1 MILTV
6 FESLPIAAICLVVAL
21 LMLLSCEVGFRF
33 GMRAR
38 SRQHKEAPG
47 SLGSIVAGL
56 LGMLAFV
63 LAFTFSMAAGQFD
76 TRKKNVLDEANA
88 VGTAYLRTDLVDS
101 SFGAPMR
108 GLLRQY
114 VDVRLQAAS
123 GGDLDAA
130 IARSVEIHGR
140 LWRHAAEAARASPN
154 TNSALLVQSVNELI
168 DLHEKR
174 LTGALHN
181 RIPDTVW
188 LALVMITALTM
199 VTMGVQVGL
208 TGKRRLVAVLPLSLA
223 FAVLVTLV
231 VDLNRPQGGLIK
243 VGQQAMIELQRSMG
257 GEAGR

>member
-38 SRQHKEAPG
+38 SRQDKEAPG

-114 VDVRLQAAS
+114 VDVRLQAAR
-123 GGDLDAA
+123 G
-130 IARSVEIHGR
+130 VEHPAG
-140 LWRHAAEAARASPN
+140 
-154 TNSALLVQSVNELI
+154 Q
-168 DLHEKR
+168 K
-174 LTGALHN
+174 
-181 RIPDTVW
+181 
-188 LALVMITALTM
+188 
-199 VTMGVQVGL
+199 
-208 TGKRRLVAVLPLSLA
+208 
-223 FAVLVTLV
+223 
-231 VDLNRPQGGLIK
+231 VDRTR
-243 VGQQAMIELQRSMG
+243 V
-257 GEAGR
+257 